1 MGGGF
6 RFGAA
11 ESWLACGKSDSGGFD
26 WVRPGARWCARW
38 MGETRETP
46 MLRKQTARFWCA
58 EVDVHGLEA
67 RVTGEPL
74 AQHEAAVADGAE
86 DVRTLRAVIYTYW
99 ARCAPG
105 WCWRAARARKVV
117 KGLENGGK

>member
-1 MGGGF
+1 MRWWDAGGVFGLMGGF
-6 RFGAA
+6 VLALFWVWFFGA
-11 ESWLACGKSDSGGFD
+11 
-26 WVRPGARWCARW
+26 P
-38 MGETRETP
+38 
-46 MLRKQTARFWCA
+46 WCA
-58 EVDVHGLEA
+58 EVDPHGLEA

-105 WCWRAARARKVV
+105 WCWRAARVCEVAKCSGKWRKIIF
-117 KGLENGGK
+117 KIRILCFGALRAKALT